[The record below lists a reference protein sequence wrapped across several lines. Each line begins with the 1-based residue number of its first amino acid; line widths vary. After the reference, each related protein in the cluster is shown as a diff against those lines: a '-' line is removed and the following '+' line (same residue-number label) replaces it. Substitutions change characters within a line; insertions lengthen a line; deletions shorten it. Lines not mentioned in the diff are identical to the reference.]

1 MPTFNP
7 YAYQVATIK
16 HIIDHPYSG
25 LFLDMGLG
33 KTVCTLTA
41 VRFLLRDAL
50 EVSRVLVIAPK
61 RVAES
66 TWTDEVNKWEHLRD
80 LSVSIV
86 MGTPAQREKALAR
99 EADIYVTNR
108 DNVVWLVMHYPE
120 EWPFD
125 MVILDE
131 LSSFKSRTADRFKAL
146 RKVRPFI
153 SRVVGLTG
161 TPAPNG
167 IIDLWPQLYLI
178 DMGERLG
185 RTIGGYRK
193 DYFTIGA
200 HRGDVV
206 YEYRPKPGAI
216 DTISAKIAD
225 ICLSL
230 KSSDYITLP
239 DRVDETMRVML
250 SADEVKRYHAFERE
264 CVLELSGGD
273 TITATSA
280 EALSTKLQQY
290 ANGAIYDMEQEWH
303 EVHRAKIEALLE
315 LLEQAHGQPVLVF
328 YQFKHDLERIRQ
340 ACASYHPRQLDG
352 ADTLR
357 EWNAGRISLLLAHPA
372 SAAYGL
378 NMQQGGHVA
387 VWFGLT
393 WNLELYQQANARLHR
408 QGQQHPVV
416 VYHLITAGT
425 IDERVMTALTG
436 KAGTQSALLAAIKDI
451 TQKYEP

>member
-1 MPTFNP
+1 MPIFNP

-16 HIIDHPYSG
+16 HIIDHPYCC

-108 DNVVWLVMHYPE
+108 DNVVWLVKHYPE

-146 RKVRPFI
+146 RKARPFI

-239 DRVDETMRVML
+239 DRVDETMRVTL
-250 SADEVKRYHAFERE
+250 SADEAKRYYAFERE

-280 EALSTKLQQY
+280 EALSMKLLQY
-290 ANGAIYDMEQEWH
+290 ANGAVYDMEQEWH

-416 VYHLITAGT
+416 VYHLITART

-451 TQKYEP
+451 MQRYES